1 MRESEKPKRR
11 WARFSLATLLFVSLC
26 IAGLVGGYQS
36 GFRRGY
42 SGGSAQRLD
51 ETQAVQTYDTTFLIW
66 PDLPDSERALGVK
79 ELIDLIKTTIATD
92 IWDDQLGNEI
102 REFPENHS
110 LVIIAPG
117 SIHRQI
123 RDLFAQFE
131 RLQNQ
136 GMAEQILPALQA
148 QAAQGKSRDW
158 DIDVKAPKN
167 SPMGAI
173 WLEKYYEETVHGIS
187 QHWGAPRFQG
197 KCTEANFPQWS
208 LDQRIAT
215 WRRGNGLSYL
225 ALRYKED
232 GQAHIVAGWRENS

>member
-1 MRESEKPKRR
+1 
-11 WARFSLATLLFVSLC
+11 
-26 IAGLVGGYQS
+26 
-36 GFRRGY
+36 
-42 SGGSAQRLD
+42 
-51 ETQAVQTYDTTFLIW
+51 
-66 PDLPDSERALGVK
+66 
-79 ELIDLIKTTIATD
+79 
-92 IWDDQLGNEI
+92 
-102 REFPENHS
+102 
-110 LVIIAPG
+110 
-117 SIHRQI
+117 
-123 RDLFAQFE
+123 
-131 RLQNQ
+131 
-136 GMAEQILPALQA
+136 MAEQILPALQA